1 MMLRLPGFLFS
12 LLFLAAI
19 LLLAGRAHAAGDG
32 LRGTYYDQNG
42 VVGAYFTGTT
52 AQRID
57 ATINF
62 SWAGAPGVGATPAD
76 HFSVRWS
83 GEIDLPTT
91 GKYKFRTD
99 SNEGV
104 NLYIDWNRDGDF
116 LDANENPVSDFVA
129 HATLSTAQTGNLTL
143 SAGRYPIRLDYYEH
157 TGSAEIQLLWNTPG
171 GGGFVTVP
179 QTNLYSGVTIAAFS
193 ITFGASSCLGQTLTI
208 SAVDASNAV
217 VTSYTGT
224 VQLSTSTSHGNWSL
238 QTAAGTLSPSPD
250 TDDNGAASYSFV
262 TADSGSAI
270 LRLDNNRAETL
281 TVTVSDSSLGIS
293 STSVPILFTSN
304 FFVITTPDVLG
315 EDVVAGRSHQ
325 LRVELWNR
333 TGVNCAIVTSYTGS
347 KNLKAWASRDAAD
360 PGGTAPL
367 LNAVSLPSSQPAANN
382 LTASFVS
389 GALNLT
395 LASSD
400 VGKYGINL
408 RDDSLS
414 FSSLPI
420 TDSSNVLVAR
430 PFALALDFSNDRLSN
445 GTSGNS
451 TATDAS
457 GPLFARA
464 GQPFSTSISAVQ
476 WQAADDSNNDGRPDT
491 GANLYDNALTL
502 RFGLEPTPATVNLSP
517 VLVQPAAGSLGSL
530 NNGSSLGGFSAGTT
544 TASPNY
550 SEVGIIRLDAGL
562 TGGSY
567 LGSGRDV
574 TGTALNL
581 GRFAPD
587 HFRLSASTLTPFCS
601 TATPFTYMGQAYAV
615 NYQLVAEDASNTLTS
630 NYTGT
635 FAKLNLTNAPALGF
649 AAINLGATPT
659 PLSARLLT
667 SSLTGSWSNGSSS
680 AAGAQLTLSRA
691 ASPDGSFALFSTGL
705 NPVDSD
711 STALASSSLNLD
723 TDNNGSN
730 DAISLGLQSLRYG
743 RLAVDTVAGSEL
755 LALAVP
761 VRLEYWKPVG
771 SSANGS
777 FFPNSDDSCTTL
789 TTTPAGPPSWG
800 NFTLGSY
807 TNNLLAGETVPSSWS
822 GFTSSAGTL
831 TLSAPGTGNDGALL
845 LTVSGPVWLRYD
857 YNKTVAGDENASA
870 RESFGLFRGRSPVIY
885 WRENFR

>member
-1 MMLRLPGFLFS
+1 MMMRLSGFLFMAIS
-12 LLFLAAI
+12 LM
-19 LLLAGRAHAAGDG
+19 LAGNARAAGDG
-32 LRGTYYDQNG
+32 LRGTYYNQNG

-57 ATINF
+57 PTINF
-62 SWAGAPGVGATPAD
+62 NWGGAPGVGATPAN
-76 HFSVRWS
+76 HFSVRWT
-83 GEIDLPTT
+83 GEIELPST
-91 GKYKFRTD
+91 GIYQFATD
-99 SNEGV
+99 SNDGV

-116 LDANENPVSDFVA
+116 ADAFENPVSNFVA
-129 HATLSTAQTGNLTL
+129 HSSNTINTSSFLVLN
-143 SAGRYPIRLDYYEH
+143 AGRYPIRLDYYDR
-157 TGSAEIQLLWNTPG
+157 TGPARIRLYWRTPG
-171 GGGFVTVP
+171 SGTFVIVP
-179 QTNLYSGVTIAAFS
+179 QASLYSGASVAAFRL
-193 ITFGASSCLGQTLTI
+193 TFGASSCLGQSLTI

-217 VTSYTGT
+217 VSGYTGT

-238 QTAAGTLSPSPD
+238 QTAAGTLSPNPD
-250 TDDNGAASYSFV
+250 SDDNGAASYSFAA
-262 TADSGSAI
+262 ADSGSAI
-270 LRLDNNRAETL
+270 LRLANPRAETL

-293 STSVPILFTSN
+293 STSAPALFSNN

-325 LRVELWNR
+325 LHVELWNIS
-333 TGVNCAIVTSYTGS
+333 GSICGIVTAYTGS

-367 LNAVSLPSSQPAANN
+367 LNAVSLPNSQPAANN

-389 GALNLT
+389 GALDLT

-420 TDSSNVLVAR
+420 TGSSNVLVAR
-430 PFALALDFSNDRLSN
+430 PFGLALDFSNDRLSN

-464 GQPFSTSISAVQ
+464 GQPFSTTISAVQ
-476 WQAADDSNNDGRPDT
+476 WQAADDSNNDGRPDA

-502 RFGLEPTPATVNLSP
+502 RFGLEPTPATVDLSP

-530 NNGSSLGGFSAGTT
+530 NNGSNLGGFSAGTT
-544 TASPNY
+544 TATPDY

-574 TGTALNL
+574 TGSAANL

-587 HFRLSASTLTPFCS
+587 HFRLTASSLTPFCS
-601 TATPFTYMGQAYAV
+601 TATPFSYMGQVYAV
-615 NYQLVAEDASNTLTS
+615 SYQLVAEDASNTLTS

-635 FAKLNLTNAPALGF
+635 FAKLDLTNAAALGF
-649 AAINLGATPT
+649 GAINLGATPT
-659 PLSARLLT
+659 PLSARLLA
-667 SSLTGSWSNGSSS
+667 SGLTGSWSNGSSS
-680 AAGAQLTLSRA
+680 AAGTQLTLNRA
-691 ASPDGSFALFSTGL
+691 ASPDGSFDLFSTGL

-711 STALASSSLNLD
+711 STVLASASLNLD

-730 DAISLGLQSLRYG
+730 DAVSLGLQSLRYG

-777 FFPNSDDSCTTL
+777 FFPNSDDSCSTL
-789 TTTPAGPPSWG
+789 TTAPAGPPSWG

-822 GFTSSAGTL
+822 GFASGAGTL
-831 TLSAPGTGNDGALL
+831 TLSAPGTGNDGALV